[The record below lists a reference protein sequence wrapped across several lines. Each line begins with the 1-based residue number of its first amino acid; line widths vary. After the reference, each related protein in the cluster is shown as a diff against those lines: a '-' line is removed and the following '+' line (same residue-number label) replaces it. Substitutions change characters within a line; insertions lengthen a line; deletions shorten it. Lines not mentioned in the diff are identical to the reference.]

1 MRLITAA
8 RLHLYCKE
16 NTMDLQDA
24 IRLIAH
30 EDIAATKDA
39 QWVDLGCGTGFFT
52 YALAQQLQKGSA
64 IHAID
69 KSPVRLQ
76 KLPNPHNISIYT
88 KQLDFVHHELPFN
101 NLDGILMANSLHYVS
116 NKAHFIA
123 AAGNHLAATGLFL
136 IVEYDTDTANPWV
149 PYPVSC
155 HSLQTLFAKAG
166 YESFT
171 KLREIRSSF
180 NTGNIYAAIIKK

>member
-1 MRLITAA
+1 
-8 RLHLYCKE
+8 
-16 NTMDLQDA
+16 MDLQDA
-24 IRLIAH
+24 VNLIAH
-30 EDIAATKDA
+30 DDIAAVKDA
-39 QWVDLGCGTGFFT
+39 QWADLGCGSGFFT
-52 YALAQQLQKGSA
+52 YALAHQLQKGSA

-88 KQLDFVHHELPFN
+88 KQLDFVHHELPFHD
-101 NLDGILMANSLHYVS
+101 LTGILMANSLHYVT
-116 NKAHFIA
+116 NKMHFIA
-123 AAGNHLAATGLFL
+123 VAGKHLADNGRFL

-149 PYPVSC
+149 PHPVSC
-155 HSLQTLFAKAG
+155 LSLQALFAKAG

-171 KLREIRSSF
+171 KLREIRSAF